1 MEEDYS
7 SDSSST
13 DDDDDDDDDDVVAA
27 VLASTVAAAVV
38 AGSMLAVVETMLAA
52 TTTTNRISTNK
63 TTTTT
68 TTKTHSGKRI
78 LCASDHPT
86 ARAIKKR
93 RILDHTRAL
102 HINNNND
109 SINRDYCLNPSRPLL
124 QCDATT
130 KKSNMKEFLR
140 LPIKQDWK
148 DRNMLLL
155 PPARDN
161 AHDEINIAAQLAVS
175 NEIMK
180 KKNRLKSR
188 QIKINNLWKKLYF
201 YDIKG
206 NEQKV
211 NELMK
216 QIEAWE
222 QQLEEEEEEE
232 DFCFKKKVCIEQFN
246 NPT

>member
-1 MEEDYS
+1 LEEDYS

-13 DDDDDDDDDDVVAA
+13 DHDDDDDDDDDVVVAA

-38 AGSMLAVVETMLAA
+38 AGSTLAVVETMLAA

-68 TTKTHSGKRI
+68 TTTTKTHSGKRI
-78 LCASDHPT
+78 LDASDHPI

-102 HINNNND
+102 LINNNND

-140 LPIKQDWK
+140 LPIKEDWK
-148 DRNMLLL
+148 DRGMLLL
-155 PPARDN
+155 PPPARDN

-180 KKNRLKSR
+180 EKNRLKSR
-188 QIKINNLWKKLYF
+188 QIKINNLWKKFHF
-201 YDIKG
+201 YDNKG
-206 NEQKV
+206 NEPKV

-232 DFCFKKKVCIEQFN
+232 DFFVSRKKFV
-246 NPT
+246 